1 MSDHLSPDRFA
12 KSFVEGPTS
21 LDLQHITECT
31 ECRAGLERFGRTVSS
46 FRSSIRERVDAQVA
60 SDGASDAS
68 EFTPLSTGPEVIAN
82 PKWRWVWTAAAVVV
96 FVLVSVL
103 TRETRPLEVIGKT
116 SIKTD
121 PDTLMNAINLH
132 LSRAVPAP
140 MEPMLAIIP
149 GPEAT
154 ESGGVR

>member
-12 KSFVEGPTS
+12 NCFVEGPTS
-21 LDLQHITECT
+21 LELQHITECT

-60 SDGASDAS
+60 CDVASDAS
-68 EFTPLSTGPEVIAN
+68 QFTPLSSGPEVIAV
-82 PKWRWVWTAAAVVV
+82 PKWRWVLTAAAVVI
-96 FVLVSVL
+96 FVLVPVL
-103 TRETRPLEVIGKT
+103 TRETRSREVIEKT
-116 SIKTD
+116 SIRTD
-121 PDTLMNAINLH
+121 PDTLMDAINLH

-149 GPEAT
+149 GPEAI